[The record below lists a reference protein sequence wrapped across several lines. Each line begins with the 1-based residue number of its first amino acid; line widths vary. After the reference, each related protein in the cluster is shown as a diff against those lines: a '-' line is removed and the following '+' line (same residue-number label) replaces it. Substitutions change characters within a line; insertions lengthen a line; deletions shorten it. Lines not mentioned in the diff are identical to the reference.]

1 MLCAP
6 LVLHPRLTLQR
17 GWATFSALRL
27 CSDRSHMC
35 LRHPRPMQEATVTQ
49 AAMRNSRRHLSEL
62 KDYKDPVTL
71 EREFLST
78 TRQLR
83 AKGLSDSQATSAS
96 KVPETDAG
104 SGGTNRPISYTQ
116 TVSRKFHKYHHSGAY
131 VSCWRPR
138 CALCLCIT
146 CPAAERRA
154 WLTVGSRVWSRCA
167 GEEQVRGRRVRVVLL
182 HGIQEERARVHC
194 DDCEPGRVQLRQ
206 HQLTR
211 RPGGHMLSPFVF
223 CIFIKR
229 ANGTHQGQAALSRRE
244 QCALKRE
251 RTYDAPARHQ
261 LRSYT
266 CDNVW

>member
-6 LVLHPRLTLQR
+6 LVLHPGLTLQR
-17 GWATFSALRL
+17 GWATLSALRL
-27 CSDRSHMC
+27 CSDRSHVC
-35 LRHPRPMQEATVTQ
+35 LRNPRPMQEATVTQ

-211 RPGGHMLSPFVF
+211 PGVKRCRHLYFVF
-223 CIFIKR
+223 SSNVPTAPIKVKPPCHAANSAHSSVSVPTTRPPAISYGRTR
-229 ANGTHQGQAALSRRE
+229 AIMCG
-244 QCALKRE
+244 
-251 RTYDAPARHQ
+251 D
-261 LRSYT
+261 
-266 CDNVW
+266 